1 MTNTVNTRELAVEIL
16 LSVEREEDFSSD
28 LIRGTLN
35 KYDYLDRREKAF
47 LKRLTEGCIEKQL
60 YLDFILNQYSNTPVR
75 KMKPFIRALLRSGV
89 YQILWMDQVPDRAA
103 INEAVKLAGKRN
115 FGNLKGFVNGV
126 LRSVSTAKAEHTL
139 PAPSRENL
147 TEYLSV
153 THSIPAWLV
162 EKWLNDLGDGTTEHM
177 LLAFEE
183 PQPVT
188 IRLREFLQQEE
199 RLDLLAQMVGQ
210 GVEISQH
217 PYLPYAYCL
226 TNLEG
231 VHRLPGYRQGL
242 FAVQDISSMLCV
254 EAAGIREGDFVLD
267 VCAAPGGK
275 ACLAAD
281 KTGKDGRVL
290 ARDVSD
296 LKLSVVEENAG
307 RLQIDWLSVQL
318 FNAVEYDES
327 MKEKADV
334 VLADLPCSGLGIL
347 GKKQDIRYHV
357 TPESL
362 LELQTLQRQILDVVV
377 RYVKPGGILLYST
390 CTIDPLENEDNRD
403 YIVEKLGLKP
413 DSIAQYLPSEL
424 RRETAVE
431 GYIQLLPGQD
441 ASDGFFIS
449 RFRKPA
455 LDAR

>member
-1 MTNTVNTRELAVEIL
+1 MNTRELAVEL
-16 LSVEREEDFSSD
+16 LMSVEKEEGFSSD
-28 LIRGTLN
+28 LIRDTLN
-35 KYDYLDRREKAF
+35 KYDYLDRRDKAF

-75 KMKPFIRALLRSGV
+75 KMKPFIHVLLRSGV
-89 YQILWMDQVPDRAA
+89 YQILFMDQVPDRAA
-103 INEAVKLAGKRN
+103 INEAVKLAGRRN
-115 FGNLKGFVNGV
+115 FSNLKGFVNGV
-126 LRSVSTAKAEHTL
+126 LRSVSTANANHTL

-153 THSIPAWLV
+153 THSVPAWLV
-162 EKWLNDLGDGTTEHM
+162 EKWRQDLGDEMTEQM

-188 IRLREFLQQEE
+188 IRLREFMTVEE
-199 RLDLLAQMVGQ
+199 CEEVLSLMRKQ
-210 GVEISQH
+210 GVEVKRHS
-217 PYLPYAYCL
+217 YLPYAYCL

-231 VHRLPGYRQGL
+231 VHRLAGYQQGL

-281 KTGKDGRVL
+281 KTGKNGRVL

-296 LKLSVVEENAG
+296 LKLSAVEENAG

-327 MKEKADV
+327 MEGKADV

-362 LELQTLQRQILDVVV
+362 LELQSLQRQILDVAV
-377 RYVKPGGILLYST
+377 RYVKPGGALIYST

-403 YIVEKLGLKP
+403 YIIRELGLEP
-413 DSIAQYLPSEL
+413 ESIEPYLPEQL
-424 RRETAVE
+424 RRESTKD

-449 RFRKPA
+449 RFRKPV
-455 LDAR
+455 LDVH

>member
-1 MTNTVNTRELAVEIL
+1 MTNTVNTRELALELL
-16 LSVEREEDFSSD
+16 LSVEKEEGFSND
-28 LIRGTLN
+28 LIRGALN

-47 LKRLTEGCIEKQL
+47 LKRLTEGCIEKQF

-75 KMKPFIRALLRSGV
+75 KMKPFIRALLRSSV

-103 INEAVKLAGKRN
+103 INEAVKLAGRRN

-126 LRSVSTAKAEHTL
+126 LRSVSTANAEHTL
-139 PAPSRENL
+139 PVPSRENL

-153 THSIPAWLV
+153 THSIPACLG
-162 EKWLNDLGDGTTEHM
+162 EKWGNDLGVETTEHM
-177 LLAFEE
+177 LSAFGK

-188 IRLREFLQQEE
+188 IRLRDFLSQEE
-199 RLDLLAQMVGQ
+199 RLKLLAQMEEQ
-210 GVEISQH
+210 GIEISPH
-217 PYLPYAYCL
+217 PYLSYAYCL

-231 VHRLPGYRQGL
+231 VHRLPGYQQGL

-281 KTGKDGRVL
+281 KTGKNGRVL

-296 LKLSVVEENAG
+296 IKLSAVEENAG
-307 RLQIDWLSVQL
+307 RLQSDQL
-318 FNAVEYDES
+318 FVELQNAVEFDET
-327 MKEKADV
+327 MEKKADV

-362 LELQTLQRQILDVVV
+362 CELQTLQRQILDVVV
-377 RYVKPGGILLYST
+377 RYVKPGGTLIYST
-390 CTIDPLENEDNRD
+390 CTIDSLENEDNRD
-403 YIVEKLGLKP
+403 YIIKELGLKP
-413 DSIAQYLPSEL
+413 ESIASYLPEQL
-424 RRETAVE
+424 QRETVKD
-431 GYIQLLPGQD
+431 GYIQLLPGRD
-441 ASDGFFIS
+441 FSDGFFIS
-449 RFRKPA
+449 RFRKPFA
-455 LDAR
+455 

>member
-1 MTNTVNTRELAVEIL
+1 MANAVNTRELAVEL
-16 LSVEREEDFSSD
+16 LMSVEREDGFSSD

-47 LKRLTEGCIEKQL
+47 LKRLTEGCLEKQL

-103 INEAVKLAGKRN
+103 INEAVKLAGRRN
-115 FGNLKGFVNGV
+115 FSSLKGFVNGV
-126 LRSVSTAKAEHTL
+126 LRSVSTANANGTL
-139 PAPSRENL
+139 PVPSRENL

-162 EKWLNDLGDGTTEHM
+162 EKWRQELKDEATEKM

-188 IRLREFLQQEE
+188 IRLREFMSQEE
-199 RLDLLAQMVGQ
+199 RQELLTRMQEQ
-210 GVEISQH
+210 GVEVSQH

-231 VHRLPGYRQGL
+231 VHRLPGYQQGL
-242 FAVQDISSMLCV
+242 FAVQDVSSMLCV

-281 KTGKDGRVL
+281 KTGKNGRVL

-296 LKLSVVEENAG
+296 IKLSAVEENAG

-318 FNAVEYDES
+318 QNAVEYDES
-327 MKEKADV
+327 MEAKADV

-377 RYVKPGGILLYST
+377 RYVKPGGTLIYST
-390 CTIDPLENEDNRD
+390 CTIDPLENEDNRE
-403 YIVEKLGLKP
+403 YIMKELGLKP
-413 DSIAQYLPSEL
+413 ESIVQYLPEQL
-424 RRETAVE
+424 RRETAGE
-431 GYIQLLPGQD
+431 GYIQLLPGRD
-441 ASDGFFIS
+441 LSDGFFIS
-449 RFRKPA
+449 RFRK
-455 LDAR
+455 LS

>member
-1 MTNTVNTRELAVEIL
+1 MTNTVNTRELAVEL
-16 LSVEREEDFSSD
+16 LMSVEREEGFSSD

-60 YLDFILNQYSNTPVR
+60 YLDFILDQYSNTPVR

-103 INEAVKLAGKRN
+103 INEAVKLAGRRN
-115 FGNLKGFVNGV
+115 FSNLKGFVNGV
-126 LRSVSTAKAEHTL
+126 LRSVSTANAEGTL
-139 PAPSRENL
+139 PVPSRENL

-153 THSIPAWLV
+153 THSVAAWLV
-162 EKWLNDLGDGTTEHM
+162 EKWRQDLGDEKTERM

-188 IRLREFLQQEE
+188 IRLREFLSAGECEE
-199 RLDLLAQMVGQ
+199 LLALMREQ

-217 PYLPYAYCL
+217 PYLPYAYRL

-231 VHRLPGYRQGL
+231 VHRLPGYQQGL

-281 KTGKDGRVL
+281 KTGQNGRVL

-296 LKLSVVEENAG
+296 IKLSAVEENAG

-318 FNAVEYDES
+318 FNAAEFDET
-327 MKEKADV
+327 MEEKADV

-362 LELQTLQRQILDVVV
+362 LELQSLQRQILDVAV
-377 RYVKPGGILLYST
+377 RYVKPGGTLIYST
-390 CTIDPLENEDNRD
+390 CTIEPLENEDNRD
-403 YIVEKLGLKP
+403 YVIKELGLEP
-413 DSIAQYLPSEL
+413 ESIEPYLPEEL
-424 RRETAVE
+424 LRDSAKD
-431 GYIQLLPGQD
+431 GYMQLLPGQD
-441 ASDGFFIS
+441 VSDGFFIS
-449 RFRKPA
+449 RFRKPFA
-455 LDAR
+455 